1 MTPIRGLLPC
11 IALLVLPASALAQ
24 QVMPSALNETYT
36 GWQVTCATPA
46 PAADAAADAPAPVRQ
61 CEMVQ
66 ELTRSDNGQRV
77 LALSLRV
84 EGDGAAATIIAPLG
98 LELAA
103 GLSLTVGDEALL
115 AVPFTTCVPA
125 GCVAKASLTA
135 DQLASLAAAEKIGA
149 EMAGND
155 GQPLH
160 LDLTA
165 GDLMTAWARLRAVDA
180 ESTAP

>member
-1 MTPIRGLLPC
+1 MTPMRGLLPC
-11 IALLVLPASALAQ
+11 IALLVLSDSALAQ
-24 QVMPSALNETYT
+24 QVMPSALNETYN
-36 GWQVTCATPA
+36 GWQVTCVTPA
-46 PAADAAADAPAPVRQ
+46 PAAGAAADAPAPVRM

-66 ELTRSDNGQRV
+66 ELTRNDSGQRV
-77 LALSLRV
+77 LAMSLRV

-103 GLSLTVGDEALL
+103 GLSLTVDDAALV
-115 AVPFTTCVPA
+115 AVPFSTCVPA

-135 DQLASLAAAEKIGA
+135 DQLSRLAAADKIGA

>member
-1 MTPIRGLLPC
+1 MTPMRRLAPC
-11 IALLVLPASALAQ
+11 LALILSPLGVLAQ
-24 QVMPSALNETYT
+24 EAMPSALSETYT
-36 GWQVTCATPA
+36 GWQVTCVTPA

-84 EGDGAAATIIAPLG
+84 EGDGAAATIVAPLG

-103 GLSLTVGDEALL
+103 GLSLMVGDEALV

-135 DQLASLAAAEKIGA
+135 DQLESLAAAEKIGA

-165 GDLMTAWARLRAVDA
+165 GEMMAAWTRLKAVDA